1 MMHEPEKSDPFIRA
15 KKPANNPGQPGTE
28 SVEQREGAEGNT
40 GQPRT
45 GRTQSRVSVS
55 QRLERVRGAA
65 CELPR

>member
-1 MMHEPEKSDPFIRA
+1 MMHGPEKSDPSIRA

-28 SVEQREGAEGNT
+28 SVEQREGAEGNM

-45 GRTQSRVSVS
+45 RRTLSRVSVP

-65 CELPR
+65 CGLLR

>member
-1 MMHEPEKSDPFIRA
+1 MMHGPEKSDPSIRA

-28 SVEQREGAEGNT
+28 SVEQREGAEGNM

-45 GRTQSRVSVS
+45 RRTLSRVSVP

-65 CELPR
+65 CGLPR

>member
-15 KKPANNPGQPGTE
+15 KKPANNPGQPGAE

-45 GRTQSRVSVS
+45 GRTQRRVSVS